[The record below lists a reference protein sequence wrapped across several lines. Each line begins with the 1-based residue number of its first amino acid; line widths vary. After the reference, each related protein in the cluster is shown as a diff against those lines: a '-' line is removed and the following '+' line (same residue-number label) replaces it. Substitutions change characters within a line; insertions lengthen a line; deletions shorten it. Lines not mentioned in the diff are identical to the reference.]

1 MKNKVQMN
9 GSGLVSN
16 GCQEQG
22 SEIYPVEGGTMKRK
36 VDGAQSTREG
46 CAR

>member
-1 MKNKVQMN
+1 MENKVQTN

-16 GCQEQG
+16 GQEQG
-22 SEIYPVEGGTMKRK
+22 SEIDPVEGGTVKRK

-46 CAR
+46 CAP